1 MQAWN
6 QKNDES
12 FRQFVLTFFF
22 FYMAKNVKA
31 LALFKK
37 KKLKKVLED
46 FRTLTKKKQICTEKH
61 SLFLNS
67 QYKRTRDLNS
77 FNFCN
82 FITGKNQKIR
92 KVIFERNT
100 KGRKNKRMNYG
111 EQGRFFMSE
120 KESESQICTFLLFY
134 CLITCINTYVDKY
147 IKVKKQKI
155 KQNTSASQTD
165 CLPCIT
171 RMYTF
176 FFFPQHKIMK

>member
-1 MQAWN
+1 MVS
-6 QKNDES
+6 KNGIQWFWENGTNGDS
-12 FRQFVLTFFF
+12 KCKPGIRRMMSRFGSLCLHFFF

-92 KVIFERNT
+92 KVIFERNR

-111 EQGRFFMSE
+111 E
-120 KESESQICTFLLFY
+120 
-134 CLITCINTYVDKY
+134 
-147 IKVKKQKI
+147 
-155 KQNTSASQTD
+155 
-165 CLPCIT
+165 
-171 RMYTF
+171 
-176 FFFPQHKIMK
+176 